1 MRSGT
6 VKGTNMSCWFVDGSI
21 VNVIGVHKMDR
32 RLFQRKTPITP
43 NASSSVEIARSKTR
57 FVHLSV

>member
-6 VKGTNMSCWFVDGSI
+6 VKGTKMSCWFVDDSI
-21 VNVIGVHKMDR
+21 VNVTGVYEMNR

-43 NASSSVEIARSKTR
+43 NASLRVEIAKS
-57 FVHLSV
+57 